1 MTIIIDQMD
10 KFLRNC
16 FNLEFDLK
24 NPGRTRIKTAI
35 KKKAGT
41 ICSKSIF
48 NFSKNFLLFE
58 KIS

>member
-24 NPGRTRIKTAI
+24 NPGELELKLQLR
-35 KKKAGT
+35 KKQE
-41 ICSKSIF
+41 
-48 NFSKNFLLFE
+48 NYLF
-58 KIS
+58 